1 MMGQV
6 LGRGGKGGYDPLS
19 HRSPTLDPPPL
30 RKVKIRKKLGFL
42 KLSHKN
48 AIKP

>member
-19 HRSPTLDPPPL
+19 HRSPTLDPP
-30 RKVKIRKKLGFL
+30 REVKIGK
-42 KLSHKN
+42 
-48 AIKP
+48 I

>member
-19 HRSPTLDPPPL
+19 HRSPTLDPPL
-30 RKVKIRKKLGFL
+30 REVKIGKILELF
-42 KLSHKN
+42 
-48 AIKP
+48 

>member
-19 HRSPTLDPPPL
+19 HRSPTLDPPD
-30 RKVKIRKKLGFL
+30 GFQNWE
-42 KLSHKN
+42 KFGNCH
-48 AIKP
+48 IKMQ